1 MASLIIKNFQIKW
14 PITCLL
20 IFYSLILFGPRIS
33 GSFRYE
39 DIFTPILLATL
50 LLHPYSKKSLKVS
63 VFFLIYLLFIFLLNF
78 YSYSI
83 NNLNILSYVIVIKE
97 FTYYLGY
104 LFTLVILLD
113 NKNNFNNLVLFE
125 KFLFFCVIVASVYG
139 VSAIFIDSGFYGIS
153 WISEK
158 APSLSALIFF
168 NFLVLAVFNYKYLNF
183 NKMLSLLAI
192 FILIFLTFLV
202 GSRSGMLALA
212 VFFSIF
218 FLLSLKPIYQIY
230 LSLVGSIIILTI
242 IIVDPNPREIMY
254 FLQDLNIDTRSIL
267 VPLERFSTLLVLLES
282 LEGSRSWSWG
292 VLIEQFYN
300 GNMLFG
306 CGRGC
311 THLVGETFSLRMA
324 GDTQYLVNLAEIGI
338 LGSSLFM
345 LSVISP
351 IFFISKKY
359 KLIWISYFISYAFWA
374 ITTELWLITKGA
386 QLFWMFSALCIAAS
400 FRDRLK
406 NIET

>member
-1 MASLIIKNFQIKW
+1 M
-14 PITCLL
+14 
-20 IFYSLILFGPRIS
+20 
-33 GSFRYE
+33 
-39 DIFTPILLATL
+39 
-50 LLHPYSKKSLKVS
+50 
-63 VFFLIYLLFIFLLNF
+63 LNF

-230 LSLVGSIIILTI
+230 LSLIGSIIILTI

-282 LEGSRSWSWG
+282 LEGSK
-292 VLIEQFYN
+292 V
-300 GNMLFG
+300 
-306 CGRGC
+306 GRG
-311 THLVGETFSLRMA
+311 VF
-324 GDTQYLVNLAEIGI
+324 
-338 LGSSLFM
+338 
-345 LSVISP
+345 
-351 IFFISKKY
+351 
-359 KLIWISYFISYAFWA
+359 
-374 ITTELWLITKGA
+374 
-386 QLFWMFSALCIAAS
+386 
-400 FRDRLK
+400 
-406 NIET
+406 